1 VVRLTGDS
9 AGIARLKRD
18 PEQRMTDFLHRA
30 ITAVLASELM
40 PVTVRMKL
48 MRGWGFGISRS
59 TSIWAG
65 ASLRSKKLKTGEEV
79 FINVGFFHDGYD
91 ELRIGNNVRIG
102 QFVRAITATHE
113 IGPSNQRGL
122 VEVVGKPI
130 EIQDGCW
137 IGAAVTLLPGVT
149 VARGCV
155 VAAGSIVT
163 KSTEPDGLYAGNPA
177 KLVRMLE
184 P

>member
-1 VVRLTGDS
+1 MGDF
-9 AGIARLKRD
+9 I
-18 PEQRMTDFLHRA
+18 HRA
-30 ITAVLASELM
+30 MTAALASEFL
-40 PVTVRMKL
+40 PVTLRMRL
-48 MRGWGFGISRS
+48 MRRLGFDVSP
-59 TSIWAG
+59 TTCIWAG
-65 ASLRSKKLKTGEEV
+65 ASLRSKKLKTGSEV
-79 FINVGFFHDGYD
+79 FINVGFFYDGYD

-149 VARGCV
+149 IARGCV
-155 VAAGSIVT
+155 LAAGSIVT
-163 KSTEPDGLYAGNPA
+163 KSTEPNGLYGGNPA
-177 KLVRMLE
+177 RLIRALE